1 MANLDEHFG
10 PYEGEGFSIR
20 RDQSTKAKV
29 LEIAGDWLGKKREG
43 TEHDDH
49 LSDDIPCQR
58 KVVLKKREAE
68 ALLRLG
74 GTPSSKLTAQEVI
87 FFGFGHGFQDTILGP
102 SAEEPIWSNEHE
114 LWYSPD
120 GKFIMGDGEY
130 HEVKTTR
137 RSALKKA
144 DREAGLTIAD
154 VLYRDNDAWWRYIL
168 GVMALTGTTTY
179 YLHIAWIIPAE
190 MESFR
195 IDATPERIEW
205 TWDEMT
211 ERRANRRVHLVEG
224 TLPPVTSR
232 RGAYECNNCPY
243 VNAEPCMSEVVA
255 QNAIE
260 SGV

>member
-10 PYEGEGFSIR
+10 PYEAEGFSIKRDR
-20 RDQSTKAKV
+20 RTKEAI
-29 LEIAGDWLGKKREG
+29 LEIAGQWLGRKREG
-43 TEHDDH
+43 TELDDH

-58 KVVLKKREAE
+58 KVVLKKRGDE
-68 ALLRLG
+68 ALRRLG

-102 SAEEPIWSNEHE
+102 SAEEAMWSDEHQ

-120 GKFIMGDGEY
+120 GKFLIGDNEY

-144 DREAGLTIAD
+144 DREAGLTIED
-154 VLYRDNDAWWRYIL
+154 VLYRDNAAWWKYIE
-168 GVMALTGTTTY
+168 GVMHLTGTTTY
-179 YLHIAWIIPAE
+179 YLHVAWIIPAE

-195 IDATPERIEW
+195 IDITPERVERSW
-205 TWDEMT
+205 KEMT
-211 ERRANRRVHLVEG
+211 KRREERRSHLKRG

-243 VNAEPCMSEVVA
+243 VNAEPCMSEVVI
-255 QNAIE
+255 QNAME
-260 SGV
+260 SD

>member
-144 DREAGLTIAD
+144 DREAGLTIED

-195 IDATPERIEW
+195 IDATPERKYVESFPARDRRIELYNH
-205 TWDEMT
+205 TLI
-211 ERRANRRVHLVEG
+211 ERCLDCKQFKSRFIPEYIHWEHVKHEQERL
-224 TLPPVTSR
+224 TS
-232 RGAYECNNCPY
+232 
-243 VNAEPCMSEVVA
+243 
-255 QNAIE
+255 
-260 SGV
+260 